1 MREKKTAR
9 SGGLGRGKWS
19 HCWTRN
25 SIYLFIN
32 LDLEDLFSTHSLSK
46 CEPFIF
52 LKMWSK
58 ETYQPVGKM
67 QILQSISVWRIQTC
81 CKNALSQSQSRS
93 IWTPPDATGRTCNW
107 QITQALLYPT
117 FLTPPPSSTPLPR
130 TLCGITW
137 SFYQRQDDLMNIH
150 VADTAG
156 DTPEF
161 AELSA
166 EKSPLCGK
174 HAWWASLSLS
184 FTPADPPACPI
195 LVLTICMC
203 IHVYMSWLVDTG
215 VDMFYIFPSRR
226 PLVKKLGQNTCHPK
240 RMHNLV

>member
-1 MREKKTAR
+1 
-9 SGGLGRGKWS
+9 
-19 HCWTRN
+19 
-25 SIYLFIN
+25 
-32 LDLEDLFSTHSLSK
+32 
-46 CEPFIF
+46 
-52 LKMWSK
+52 
-58 ETYQPVGKM
+58 M

-81 CKNALSQSQSRS
+81 CKNALSQSRS

-130 TLCGITW
+130 TLCGTTW

-156 DTPEF
+156 DATEF

-184 FTPADPPACPI
+184 FTPAEN
-195 LVLTICMC
+195 MC
-203 IHVYMSWLVDTG
+203 IHVYMGWLVDTG
-215 VDMFYIFPSRR
+215 ADMFYIFPSRR
-226 PLVKKLGQNTCHPK
+226 PVVKKLGQNTCHPK